1 MWCKLSNL
9 TCWTPAAV
17 RIFPARAYCTA
28 RTPLARSLKLDTR
41 CRSMPR
47 VALGELLLG
56 LRRGLSFPAGFL
68 SRDVL
73 PFTFRDGK
81 AKCSLSGNRTIKS
94 LLVSR
99 QMLKRRGGVVPF
111 PSVAVRQ
118 WGELCS
124 WAALMFWV
132 HEYSSAGEL
141 YPGRTTPCWPLL
153 WQVPVALGKAKQTL
167 SEKRGR
173 LWFPCP
179 TARQA
184 SERALEWRDTLWRCT
199 HRARLQPRLRS
210 SWSIAAAS

>member
-1 MWCKLSNL
+1 MPILAKIRLVSVGPLHICPYLSTKIPVLKYLTCFLSALVLIYRKWLPVWHLGICFSGSSLGLSNMVQLMWCKLSNL

-17 RIFPARAYCTA
+17 WIFPARAYCTA

-41 CRSMPR
+41 CRSVPR
-47 VALGELLLG
+47 VAVGELLLE

-68 SRDVL
+68 PTDVL

-81 AKCSLSGNRTIKS
+81 AKCSLSGNRTIKR

-132 HEYSSAGEL
+132 HE
-141 YPGRTTPCWPLL
+141 
-153 WQVPVALGKAKQTL
+153 
-167 SEKRGR
+167 
-173 LWFPCP
+173 
-179 TARQA
+179 
-184 SERALEWRDTLWRCT
+184 
-199 HRARLQPRLRS
+199 
-210 SWSIAAAS
+210 